1 MKKIVL
7 LVFLISAI
15 SLKSQQK
22 LAFSFAES
30 PQTLLLNPGAE
41 TNFRSHYGI
50 PMLSDVSFDIG
61 ITGFKLNDLFS
72 NDSRTFRTRFE
83 AVLNKINATD
93 YLSFN
98 TKIDVLNIGF
108 RLDKK
113 TYLSFGFYEEIDF
126 ISYLPK
132 DFIELFYYGNE
143 PFINRNFSLAQ
154 VSMKGDFLGVF
165 HAGISKKIS
174 EKLNIGARAKIYSSS
189 INIESLNNFGTFN
202 SSTGTDNII
211 RQSLNNINGQ
221 VRTSGIVDSDDEY
234 VDDPNEYF
242 SRTFL
247 GGNLGLGLD
256 VGLTYHFTSQLE
268 FTASLLDI
276 GFVKHSKNTKNF
288 NIEGDYVLDGLNFEY
303 DTSSLSNYWQ
313 QIEQDFR
320 DRVITEET
328 QEAYTSW
335 RPMKINAAFKYS
347 FGERR
352 EKSCYSKT
360 HKEYY
365 YNAIGFQIHNIMR
378 PIKPQFS
385 FTSFYEASLSKKV
398 HTKFTHTINDYSAV
412 IFGAATSLQLG
423 KLYVYGGLDNL
434 LGVADVSTANS
445 VAFNFG
451 FNIVID

>member
-7 LVFLISAI
+7 LVFLISTI

-211 RQSLNNINGQ
+211 RQYLNNINGQ

>member
-50 PMLSDVSFDIG
+50 PILSDVSFDIG

-234 VDDPNEYF
+234 VDNPNEYF

>member
-98 TKIDVLNIGF
+98 TKIDVLNIGI

-398 HTKFTHTINDYSAV
+398 HTKFTHTINDYSAT

>member
-50 PMLSDVSFDIG
+50 PILSDVSFDIG

>member
-202 SSTGTDNII
+202 SSTSTDNII

>member
-83 AVLNKINATD
+83 AVLNKINTTD

>member
-202 SSTGTDNII
+202 SSTSTDNII

-234 VDDPNEYF
+234 IDNPNEYF

>member
-398 HTKFTHTINDYSAV
+398 HTKFTHTINDYSAT

>member
-202 SSTGTDNII
+202 SSTSTDNII

-234 VDDPNEYF
+234 VDNPNEYF

-276 GFVKHSKNTKNF
+276 GFVKHSKNIKNF
-288 NIEGDYVLDGLNFEY
+288 TIEGDYVLDGLNFEY

>member
-7 LVFLISAI
+7 LVFLISTI

-72 NDSRTFRTRFE
+72 NDSRTFRARFE

>member
-7 LVFLISAI
+7 LIFLISAI

-50 PMLSDVSFDIG
+50 PMLSDFSFNIG
-61 ITGFKLNDLFS
+61 LTGFNLNDLFS
-72 NDSRTFRTRFE
+72 NDSRAFRTRFE
-83 AVLNKINATD
+83 QVLNKINSTD
-93 YLSFN
+93 YISFN
-98 TKIDVLNIGF
+98 TKVDVLNVGF

-113 TYLSFGFYEEIDF
+113 TYLSFGFYEELDF
-126 ISYLPK
+126 ISYMPK

-143 PFINRNFSLAQ
+143 PFLNRSFSLSQ
-154 VSMKGDFLGVF
+154 VSLKGDFLGVL

-174 EKLNIGARAKIYSSS
+174 EKLNIGARVKIYSSS
-189 INIESLNNFGTFN
+189 INIESLNNYGTYV
-202 SSTGTDNII
+202 SSTSNENII

-221 VRTSGIVDSDDEY
+221 IRTSGIVDADDEY

-256 VGLTYHFTSQLE
+256 VGLTYHFTPQLE
-268 FTASLLDI
+268 FSGSLLDI
-276 GFVKHSKNTKNF
+276 GFIKHSKNTKNF
-288 NIEGDYVLDGLNFEY
+288 NIEGDYVLDGLNFQY
-303 DTSSLSNYWQ
+303 DSSSLSNYWQ
-313 QIEQDFR
+313 QVEQDFK
-320 DRVITEET
+320 DKVITEQTYEG
-328 QEAYTSW
+328 YTSW

-352 EKSCYSKT
+352 DKSCYSKT

-365 YNAIGFQIHNIMR
+365 YNAIGFQIHNTMR

-385 FTSFYEASLSKKV
+385 FTSFYEASLSKKI
-398 HTKFTHTINDYSAV
+398 HTKFTHTINDYSST

-423 KLYVYGGLDNL
+423 KLHVFGGLDNI
-434 LGVADVSTANS
+434 LGVADVSTANT

>member
-202 SSTGTDNII
+202 SSTSTDNII

-234 VDDPNEYF
+234 VDNPNEYF

>member
-7 LVFLISAI
+7 LVFLISTI